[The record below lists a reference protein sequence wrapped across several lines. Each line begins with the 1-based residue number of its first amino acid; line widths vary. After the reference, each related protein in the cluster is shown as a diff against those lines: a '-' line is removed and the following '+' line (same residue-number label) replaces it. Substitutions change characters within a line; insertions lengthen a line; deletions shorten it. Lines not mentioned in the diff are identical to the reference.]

1 MEAAR
6 LQNLWIPGLGS
17 RLGTRAI
24 ENYGETF
31 VYAMCWQKRV
41 RQLLLFLKQWLHAMA
56 MN

>member
-6 LQNLWIPGLGS
+6 LQDLWISGLGS
-17 RLGTRAI
+17 RLGTRVI
-24 ENYGETF
+24 ENYGERF
-31 VYAMCWQKRV
+31 VYAMCWQKMV